1 MAKTY
6 GKNNWALFLLI
17 LAGLIAG
24 SFIGHLTKEISY
36 LSWLNYGMNFAI
48 GDTNKGGIVCL
59 DLGALVIQLGLK
71 IKITV
76 ASVIGSAIAVLIYKK
91 I

>member
-17 LAGLIAG
+17 LAGLVVG
-24 SFIGHLTKEISY
+24 SFLGHLARNVPY
-36 LSWLNYGMNFAI
+36 LSWLNYGINFAI
-48 GDTNKGGIVCL
+48 GETKKGGTGCL
-59 DLGALVIQLGLK
+59 DLGVLVIMLGIR

-76 ASVIGSAIAVLIYKK
+76 ASVIGAAIAIFIYKK

>member
-17 LAGLIAG
+17 LAGLVVG
-24 SFIGHLTKEISY
+24 SFLGHLTKNIAY
-36 LSWLNYGMNFAI
+36 LSWLNYGINFAI
-48 GDTNKGGIVCL
+48 GDTNTGGVLCI
-59 DLGALVIQLGLK
+59 DLGALVIQMGIR
-71 IKITV
+71 IKITI
-76 ASVIGSAIAVLIYKK
+76 ASVIGSAIAIFIYKK